1 MISLSMYCK
10 TFVSISGI
18 DLAQYRRMTKQQRDG
33 DDIWYCE
40 SCTPRQSPEVSIIYV
55 FVSPELYNNEK
66 KKKKKPVQIQ
76 MYCQFFSLF
85 LLKT

>member
-33 DDIWYCE
+33 DDISWYCE

-55 FVSPELYNNEK
+55 FVSPEL
-66 KKKKKPVQIQ
+66 
-76 MYCQFFSLF
+76 
-85 LLKT
+85 